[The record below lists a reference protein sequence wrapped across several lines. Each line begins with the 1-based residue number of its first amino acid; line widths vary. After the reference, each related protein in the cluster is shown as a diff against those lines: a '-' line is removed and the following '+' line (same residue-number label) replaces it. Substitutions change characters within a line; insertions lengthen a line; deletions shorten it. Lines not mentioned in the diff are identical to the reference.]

1 MCYIAS
7 TNTVGGL
14 NNNENCK
21 NEIRIAS
28 LLPFEITKQNIPYKS
43 YSVDICNIWRKYT
56 LGKTVIFIFHFNEK
70 WF

>member
-1 MCYIAS
+1 MCYTAS

-28 LLPFEITKQNIPYKS
+28 LLSFEITEQHNEGGTLALR
-43 YSVDICNIWRKYT
+43 DIKPIG
-56 LGKTVIFIFHFNEK
+56 LAFSS
-70 WF
+70 

>member
-1 MCYIAS
+1 MCYTAS

-28 LLPFEITKQNIPYKS
+28 LLSFEITEQ
-43 YSVDICNIWRKYT
+43 
-56 LGKTVIFIFHFNEK
+56 HNEGGT
-70 WF
+70 